1 MLYPEKFE
9 QKIGFDKLK
18 EIIRQNCLSSLGQFY
33 ADKIRFSSNYQH
45 VKKLVDQTSE
55 FRKILQLQEPF
66 PQKNYYDV
74 TEFIG
79 KARMEGAYL
88 EVEEIYWLRASLQT
102 IEEIISYLRHR
113 HEEYP
118 QLFTLVSEVESQ
130 AQIIEAI
137 NRVMD
142 EAGNIK
148 DNASQELAQIRQRLH
163 REQGRVRSVLDNIVQ
178 KAMDAGV
185 IPDDISLTLR
195 NGRMVIPVKAAYKRQ
210 IKGYIHDE
218 SASGQTVFLEP
229 SEVFELNNEIRELEL
244 AEKKEIVKIL
254 QKLTSQVRPELDNL
268 RKSYKLLGLIDFV
281 RAKAKLAMRLDAQS
295 PLSKPEAIADWYGA
309 RHPVLMLNFENQQ
322 KEVVPFHL
330 QLNENQRIMIISGP
344 NAGGKSVTLTS
355 IGLLQYMYQCGLM
368 VPIDAHSTM
377 GIFRDIFIDIGDEQ
391 SIENDL
397 STYSSHLNNMR
408 HFVKFSGKR
417 SLFLIDEFGS
427 GTDPQLGGAI
437 AEAILERL
445 NQKKSFGV
453 ITTHY
458 NNLKKFADQND
469 GVVNA
474 SMRFDIDRL
483 ESLYQLETGKP
494 GSSFAL
500 EIARKIGLDREILQ
514 RSQKKAGYEQ
524 VRFEKLLAQLEQE
537 KQQLDQQLKEVQQ
550 KEQKLESTLAEYEKL
565 KNHLDTE
572 KKNLLL
578 KARQEAAKLLED
590 ANQKIENTIREI
602 RQQSAEKEST
612 KKMRADLEKYKEQVK
627 PKEAYREE
635 EPAKIEIEQ
644 GPVRQGDLARIKG
657 QGTIGEVLTLRDNLA
672 EIRIGSLKSK
682 VKLNRLEKVSRKE
695 ARKVQ
700 PETSGTV
707 KTRGINMNQKMA
719 DFSGS
724 LDLRGKRGEEAL
736 SELEVFIDDAL
747 LLGSRELR
755 IVHGKGDGILRQI
768 VREHLRGYSQVKH
781 MKDEHADRGGA
792 GVTLVELG

>member
-1 MLYPEKFE
+1 
-9 QKIGFDKLK
+9 
-18 EIIRQNCLSSLGQFY
+18 
-33 ADKIRFSSNYQH
+33 
-45 VKKLVDQTSE
+45 
-55 FRKILQLQEPF
+55 
-66 PQKNYYDV
+66 
-74 TEFIG
+74 
-79 KARMEGAYL
+79 
-88 EVEEIYWLRASLQT
+88 
-102 IEEIISYLRHR
+102 
-113 HEEYP
+113 
-118 QLFTLVSEVESQ
+118 
-130 AQIIEAI
+130 
-137 NRVMD
+137 
-142 EAGNIK
+142 
-148 DNASQELAQIRQRLH
+148 
-163 REQGRVRSVLDNIVQ
+163 
-178 KAMDAGV
+178 
-185 IPDDISLTLR
+185 
-195 NGRMVIPVKAAYKRQ
+195 
-210 IKGYIHDE
+210 
-218 SASGQTVFLEP
+218 
-229 SEVFELNNEIRELEL
+229 
-244 AEKKEIVKIL
+244 
-254 QKLTSQVRPELDNL
+254 
-268 RKSYKLLGLIDFV
+268 V